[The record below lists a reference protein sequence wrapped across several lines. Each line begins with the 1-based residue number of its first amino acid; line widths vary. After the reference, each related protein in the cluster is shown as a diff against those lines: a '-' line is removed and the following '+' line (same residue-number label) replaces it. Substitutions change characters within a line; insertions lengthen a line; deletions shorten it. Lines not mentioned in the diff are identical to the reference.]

1 MWTIGK
7 NYYTKEKGE
16 IMYISKID
24 IKNYRNFQNFS
35 LPLKSFTTIIGENN
49 IGKSNLLDAIA
60 LVLSNDIS
68 VYRKRSLTIE
78 DINFNTVE
86 QFKMDI
92 IEKDVKDIVFPEVRV
107 DLYLEDPNLDQ
118 EAIID
123 GWWYDFSKKVAR
135 FSYIFSYKSPKKMEY
150 LERMKKMVEQ
160 KNEGPDLID
169 YIEFPIDN
177 YEYEIVGGTSDKKVD
192 NYYLKMLK
200 LDYLDALRDAKREL
214 NSNSDKKLLY
224 RILADR
230 KAEQFGDIK
239 NKIVALEKA
248 IKEDKDVLEIL
259 KKDIGNYLE
268 KISLETETSK
278 NTVNFTFTSIE
289 LSEILKKI
297 GMQYGDNAVNIERNG
312 LGRNNLLYI
321 AVVMAHLFEKE
332 DYFRVVALEE
342 PEAHL
347 CPILQRHM
355 ANSFEKEDRGKK
367 EQVLITTHST
377 HVSSYLELE
386 NTVVLYKD
394 KQEIKYHYLLDGFD
408 KTKAQD
414 KKVMR
419 YLQKWLNATNSTM
432 FFSRKIIFVE
442 GIAEEILI
450 PIFYE
455 WKYEKT
461 LDKTNCQ
468 VINVNGVS
476 FANFLQ
482 VVSNGYFVKCAV
494 LTDSDA
500 SKATATRAPELK
512 ATYDSDNILV
522 SITRNQDTL
531 EKEIFHCNKSKK
543 ANRAFL
549 LEVLAQVRP
558 NKCNDTF
565 AIEQENKKL
574 NIEELFDCVKDYKSE
589 FAFELSDSLTKTLA
603 KATKPFEVPEY
614 IIDAFKFINGEE

>member
-1 MWTIGK
+1 
-7 NYYTKEKGE
+7 
-16 IMYISKID
+16 MYISKID
-24 IKNYRNFQNFS
+24 IKNYRNFQKFS

-68 VYRKRSLTIE
+68 SYKKRSLTIE

-86 QFKMDI
+86 QFRKDV
-92 IEKDVKDIVFPEVRV
+92 IEKDIKDIVFPEVRV
-107 DLYLEDPNLDQ
+107 DLYLEDPDLNQ

-123 GWWYDFSKKVAR
+123 GWWYDFSRKIAR

-150 LERMKKMVEQ
+150 LERMKKVVEQ
-160 KNEGPDLID
+160 KKEDPDLID
-169 YIEFPIDN
+169 YIELPINN
-177 YEYEIVGGTSDKKVD
+177 YEYEIVGGASDKKVD

-224 RILADR
+224 RILSDR

-239 NKIVALEKA
+239 NQIVALEKV
-248 IKEDKDVLEIL
+248 IKEDKEVLDLL
-259 KKDIGNYLE
+259 KKDIGDYLE

-408 KTKAQD
+408 KKKAQD

-455 WKYEKT
+455 WAYGKT
-461 LDKTNCQ
+461 IDKTNCQ

-476 FANFLQ
+476 FSNFLQ
-482 VVSNGYFVKCAV
+482 VVSNGYFIKCAV

-500 SKATATRAPELK
+500 SKATAMRAPDLK
-512 ATYDSDNILV
+512 AKYDSDNIVV
-522 SITRNQDTL
+522 SITKNQDTL
-531 EKEIFHCNKSKK
+531 EKEIFHFNKSKK
-543 ANRAFL
+543 ANRTFL
-549 LEVLAQVRP
+549 LKVLAQVRP
-558 NKCNDTF
+558 QKCNDEF
-565 AIEQENKKL
+565 AKEQEKKKF
-574 NIEELFDCVKDYKSE
+574 NVEELFDCVKEYKSE
-589 FAFELSDSLTKTLA
+589 FAFELSDSLTKSLT
-603 KATKPFEVPEY
+603 KTVKPFVVPEY
-614 IIDAFKFINGEE
+614 ITDAFKFINGEE